1 MQTLLYV
8 FFRESADC
16 DIIELVHTVEI
27 PTDAYKYPF
36 CLYKYCVFSDSVKEF
51 MISPFE
57 ITFGHKD
64 GSPVNRSLMLDAR
77 YTKKGSKLYYML

>member
-1 MQTLLYV
+1 MY
-8 FFRESADC
+8 
-16 DIIELVHTVEI
+16 TVEV
-27 PTDAYKYPF
+27 PTDAYKNPY

-64 GSPVNRSLMLDAR
+64 GSPVNRSLMLNVNSI
-77 YTKKGSKLYYML
+77 KKGSK